1 MKRRLWP
8 TWASCLR
15 GLLVQYPLRGRRK
28 PGQIVPD
35 NMIVLTAER
44 IHAVT
49 TYKVALEPSLPFWV
63 LEYVSMGRRHKDY
76 ERSFRRYER
85 DLKVPYYLLF
95 YPDTQDMALYHLR
108 QGRYASVK
116 PNRHGRC
123 AIRKLDME
131 VGLLDGWV
139 HYWFEGELLP
149 LTADLQ
155 RDLDAARRQAA
166 EEKQRADA
174 EQRRADE
181 LQQRLEV
188 AERELRALRARQ
200 GQQ

>member
-1 MKRRLWP
+1 MPIDRERVLGAELPAGAASWGADDVILYHLGLGAGAAP
-8 TWASCLR
+8 TDPNELA
-15 GLLVQYPLRGRRK
+15 Y
-28 PGQIVPD
+28 
-35 NMIVLTAER
+35 T
-44 IHAVT
+44 
-49 TYKVALEPSLPFWV
+49 
-63 LEYVSMGRRHKDY
+63 
-76 ERSFRRYER
+76 YER

-139 HYWFEGELLP
+139 RYWFEGELLP
-149 LTADLQ
+149 LPADLQ